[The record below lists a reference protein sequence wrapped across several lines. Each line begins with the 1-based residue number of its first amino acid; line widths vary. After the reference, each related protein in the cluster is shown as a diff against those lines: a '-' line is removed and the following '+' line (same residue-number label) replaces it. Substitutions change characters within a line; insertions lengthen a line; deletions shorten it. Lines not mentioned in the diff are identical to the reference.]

1 MRTRLATIDAERMRL
16 LNEACVDV
24 SNRFI
29 RLILEQISTVGNPAD
44 IVVKAGKSV
53 FPIEVSL
60 DDPENSERAESTG
73 RIDCTGLQGTSVIRF
88 AKHAKSG
95 SLLHTWNRFG
105 SPFVRR

>member
-1 MRTRLATIDAERMRL
+1 MRL
-16 LNEACVDV
+16 LNGVIVDV

-29 RLILEQISTVGNPAD
+29 RLILEQNSIVGNPTD
-44 IVVKAGKSV
+44 VVVKTGNSV
-53 FPIEVSL
+53 IPTKVFL
-60 DDPENSERAESTG
+60 DDPENTERAESTG
-73 RIDCTGLQGTSVIRF
+73 RIDCTDLQATSVIRF